1 MIAILKCILG
11 WSCGGSSVVVGL
23 AVVVVGVLAGYCWA
37 WWHSGVVNGGGVNGG
52 DSLC

>member
-23 AVVVVGVLAGYCWA
+23 AVAVLAGYCWG
-37 WWHSGVVNGGGVNGG
+37 WWHSGGVNGGGVNGG